1 VDRFHAAKTGI
12 TLKALELN
20 KQHIT
25 YADWSGAEYAAALR
39 CLLSGHVIDGK
50 HGRQLAERFA
60 ERYFPSTAYPVNYAH
75 TGLELALA
83 VFRRRMPDKPDKM
96 DVLLPAYICP
106 SVVQTITAA
115 GLNPVPVD
123 IGYDLNLT
131 PATVAQALTERTLAV
146 VAPHMFGCPA
156 RIGAIESL
164 CRSAGVFL
172 IDDAAQVVGI
182 QQDGRI
188 LGTFGDVGLISFA
201 QSKTVVTGIRGSGGM
216 LLVNNPA
223 LDAEIKT
230 ACENLPAPSG
240 RIWML
245 LDFLWNYVWAAQTGH
260 SGYWLGRIGDLLGL
274 RLPVSAPGAG
284 ARISNLEASI
294 ALIQLRRLE
303 QILASK
309 NRVTGIYHR
318 ELQDW
323 PGIAFPQY
331 APGRYLSRI
340 MLLLPEGVDM
350 PACRK
355 FLDEKCI
362 VTRLGYTVPFPSQA
376 ATGNAEALSARL
388 LGVPCGAAV
397 GEAEV
402 RRICRELGEAV
413 MPFG

>member
-1 VDRFHAAKTGI
+1 MKR
-12 TLKALELN
+12 
-20 KQHIT
+20 QHIT
-25 YADWSGAEYAAALR
+25 YADWSSAEYIAALR

-50 HGRQLAERFA
+50 HGGQLAERFA

-75 TGLELALA
+75 TGLQLALA
-83 VFRRRMPDKPDKM
+83 VFRRRMPAKM

-106 SVVQTITAA
+106 SVVQTIAAA

-123 IGYDLNLT
+123 IGGDLNLT
-131 PATVAQALTERTLAV
+131 PATVAQALTEQTLAV
-146 VAPHMFGCPA
+146 IAPHMFGCPA
-156 RIGAIESL
+156 RIGEIESL
-164 CRSAGVFL
+164 CSSAGVFL

-188 LGTFGDVGLISFA
+188 LGMFGDVGLISFA

-216 LLVNNPA
+216 LLVNNPG
-223 LDAEIKT
+223 LDTEIKT

-245 LDFLWNYVWAAQTGH
+245 LDFLWNYIWAAHTGQ
-260 SGYWLGRIGDLLGL
+260 SGDRLERIRDLLGL
-274 RLPVSAPGAG
+274 RLPVSTPGAG

-294 ALIQLRRLE
+294 ALIQLTRLE
-303 QILASK
+303 QIQAAK
-309 NRVTGIYHR
+309 NRATEIYHR

-340 MLLLPEGVDM
+340 MLLLPAGVDM

-355 FLDEKCI
+355 FLDEKRI
-362 VTRLGYTVPFPSQA
+362 GTRLGYTVPFPSQT
-376 ATGNAEALSARL
+376 ATGNAEAISARL
-388 LGVPCGAAV
+388 LGVPCGAAA
-397 GEAEV
+397 GEAQV

-413 MPFG
+413 MPFS